1 MIDHNLTEY
10 LKWTVTPE
18 VGAWLERPRR
28 NWKATGSLVAAARVS
43 LPASLTET
51 TALLYVW

>member
-18 VGAWLERPRR
+18 VGAWLEGPCR

-43 LPASLTET
+43 LPSSLAET
-51 TALLYVW
+51 TALLYL